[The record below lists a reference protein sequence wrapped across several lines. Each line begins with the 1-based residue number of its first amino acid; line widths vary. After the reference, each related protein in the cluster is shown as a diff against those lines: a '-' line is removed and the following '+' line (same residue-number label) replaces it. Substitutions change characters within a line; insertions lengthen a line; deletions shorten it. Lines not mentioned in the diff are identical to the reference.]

1 MFMANQLYGFLVLT
15 VCTCQLALAQ
25 GVTPRAEF
33 KTKEPRQKELVIE
46 YVYSFREVEFDPPI
60 QIKPFKS
67 STEAS
72 YDSPEAAV
80 MSHFSAMYAKDY
92 QWFQRTWSKESQKLN
107 EEDDRK
113 KERTS
118 EFWLNLWDKVLSG
131 KRVELTHRIES
142 GKYVL
147 INYRLIPISGGPAT
161 FEDLLA
167 LTTENGRWVLTQ
179 ELASDPLLR
188 YWNTKELK
196 IRRTIR

>member
-1 MFMANQLYGFLVLT
+1 MPNLLYSFLVLI

-25 GVTPRAEF
+25 GVTPGTDF

-46 YVYSFREVEFDPPI
+46 YVYSFREFEYDPPI
-60 QIKPFKS
+60 QLKPFKS

-72 YDSPEAAV
+72 NASPEAAV

-92 QWFQRTWSKESQKLN
+92 QWFQSTWSKESQKLN
-107 EEDDRK
+107 EEHDKKQDR
-113 KERTS
+113 TP
-118 EFWLNLWDKVLSG
+118 EFWLNLWDKVLSA

-147 INYRLIPISGGPAT
+147 IRYRLVPISGGPAT

-167 LTTENGRWVLTQ
+167 LTIENGRWILTQ

-188 YWNTKELK
+188 YWNAKELR
-196 IRRTIR
+196 IRRSIR